1 MGRVLTSSEYS
12 DSLPCS
18 HDDFYFWTDGGLGGN
33 NMTMNTQ
40 TSASGDR
47 LSRSFF
53 LLIAFLFLIS
63 GATGLIYQVVWTR
76 MFTIVFGNTTYAVS
90 AVLTAFMAGLAL
102 GSFIFGRFV
111 DSKRR
116 VLLIYALIEV
126 GIAGAALLLPAV
138 VEASESVYVS
148 VYRAFPESEWL
159 LTLVKGG
166 ISFVILLV
174 PTFLMGAT
182 LPVLSRFMVQ
192 QSRHVGSRVGL
203 LYAVNTL
210 GATIGCLIT
219 GFYLIELLG
228 ISATVRLAAAA
239 NLSLALVFFLLDRLV
254 VRAGE
259 RPGNDP
265 ESSPVDGDGIEAVD
279 GERPL
284 SAGRLRTLLVAFG
297 LAGFCSLAYE
307 VLWFRVLVMQLKTTT
322 YSFTVMLAAFLSG
335 IALGSA
341 LFSVLESRIGSRA
354 SSDRRA
360 YWLLFGWIEA
370 GIGLVGLLSITLF
383 AGLENL
389 VGQVKVESWTQLMV
403 KNYLI
408 AAAIMLVPAT
418 LMGMA
423 FPVVCRIVSRSSSK
437 IGASVG
443 GVYAANTVGC
453 IFGPLVTGFILVRAL
468 GTQWTIVLIAILN
481 LIVATVIILKER
493 NLLRT
498 TLLSLVWVGAGAG
511 ILFIPSDLLYQYYN
525 VSEKSFD
532 SRVKILYAHE
542 GLECITTVHEY
553 PPPSRQRVISTGSV
567 NVAGTGMTLRT
578 TQKLQA
584 HIPLLVHPAPKELLQ
599 IGFGSGETSGI
610 VTGYDIDRL
619 DLVDISEGV
628 LKTSARYFEDI
639 NKGVVDHPKFHPII
653 MDGANYL
660 RVTDKKYD
668 VIMNDATWPFL
679 AGCNALYTRD
689 HFEAGRSCLKPGGFM
704 TSWFPLDMSVGDF
717 KILLKTINE
726 VFPHVQVWVGV
737 THRNKHCLVLGS
749 MERAMIDTP
758 RFLERFGRF
767 AAPDLREVGL
777 HQPAVFLS
785 CLVMDEKAF
794 GPKVAGAPLNT
805 NDNPV
810 LEFSSRRR
818 TGMFTDMRDI
828 FQFIVDTR
836 MFLHGSSCEPINYLS
851 RRESLEKS
859 AREEF
864 SGKVRAAT
872 SAATHILGAVILRES
887 EDERFMVWLD
897 EAEQIFPGHPGVRY
911 LRSEVNQIASIDP
924 ADLAKA
930 DLKKLMRISNE
941 MLKTGNTAKALE
953 ILREADR
960 RFPGDHRVQFKLGFV
975 YNKLGKLQEA
985 ATVYKEAVRLKP
997 DFVQCL
1003 NNLGLV
1009 LVNLGDLDGGIDA
1022 YRRALELEPNE
1033 ARLHFNLGLA
1043 HAQKGERTE
1052 AIRCYKKVLEIRPDP
1067 NPENEVVHEA
1077 LRLLG
1082 AGS

>member
-1 MGRVLTSSEYS
+1 
-12 DSLPCS
+12 
-18 HDDFYFWTDGGLGGN
+18 
-33 NMTMNTQ
+33 MNTQ
-40 TSASGDR
+40 TPARGDR
-47 LSRSFF
+47 LTKTFF

-111 DSKRR
+111 DKKRR
-116 VLLIYALIEV
+116 VLLIYALLEV
-126 GIAGAALLLPAV
+126 GIAAAALLLPAI
-138 VEASESVYVS
+138 VEASESIYVS

-159 LTLVKGG
+159 LTLIKGG

-210 GATIGCLIT
+210 GATLGCLLT
-219 GFYLIELLG
+219 GFFLIEMIG
-228 ISATVRLAAAA
+228 IQNTVRVAAAA
-239 NLSLALVFFLLDRLV
+239 NLFLALVFFILDRLV
-254 VRAGE
+254 APAGS
-259 RPGNDP
+259 RPAP
-265 ESSPVDGDGIEAVD
+265 AEPRSAPAESAKTEPDEP
-279 GERPL
+279 PL
-284 SAGRLRTLLVAFG
+284 SASRLRILLVAFG

-322 YSFTVMLAAFLSG
+322 YSFSVMLAAFLTG

-341 LFSVLESRIGSRA
+341 LFSVIESRIGSRL

-370 GIGLVGLLSITLF
+370 AIGLLGLLSIALF
-383 AGLENL
+383 AGLELL
-389 VGQVKVESWTQLMV
+389 VGKVAVESFTQLMI
-403 KNYLI
+403 KNYLV
-408 AAAIMLVPAT
+408 AAAIMLIPAT

-423 FPVVCRIVSRSSSK
+423 FPVVCRIVSRSAST

-453 IFGPLVTGFILVRAL
+453 IFGPLATGFVLVRAL
-468 GTQWTIVLIAILN
+468 GTQWAIVLVAVLN
-481 LIVATVIILKER
+481 LIVATVILLKDR
-493 NLLRT
+493 TLLRT
-498 TLLSLVWVGAGAG
+498 TLVSLVWVGAGAG
-511 ILFIPSDLLYQYYN
+511 VLFIPGDLLFQYYN
-525 VSEKSFD
+525 VAEKSFD
-532 SRVKILYAHE
+532 SEVKILYAHE

-584 HIPLLVHPAPKELLQ
+584 HIPLLVHPRAKEMLQ

-610 VTGYDIDRL
+610 VTTYDIDRL

-628 LKTSARYFEDI
+628 LKTSAEYFKEI
-639 NKGVVDHPKFHPII
+639 NRGVVDHPKFHPII

-689 HFEAGRSCLKPGGFM
+689 HFEAGRKCLKPGGFM
-704 TSWFPLDMSVGDF
+704 TSWFPLDMAVGDF
-717 KILLKTINE
+717 KILLKTFND

-749 MERAMIDTP
+749 MERAVINTP

-777 HQPAVFLS
+777 NLPAVFLS

-794 GPKVAGAPLNT
+794 GPKVADVPLNT
-805 NDNPV
+805 HDNPV

-828 FQFIVDTR
+828 FEFIDAPRRSTNRGHVTDPISYLTN
-836 MFLHGSSCEPINYLS
+836 LEP
-851 RRESLEKS
+851 LEKT
-859 AREEF
+859 AREAF
-864 SGKVRAAT
+864 VAKLGGAR
-872 SAATHILGAVILRES
+872 SAATHILRAVIFREK
-887 EDERFMVWLD
+887 EDERFIASLD
-897 EAEQIFPGHPGVRY
+897 EAEKSFPGHPGVRY
-911 LRSEVNQIASIDP
+911 LRGEVRQIAALDS
-924 ADLAKA
+924 ADLANA

-941 MLKTGNTAKALE
+941 LLKTGNAPRALE
-953 ILREADR
+953 ILTEADR
-960 RFPGDHRVQFKLGFV
+960 RFPGDHRVKFKLGLV
-975 YNKLGKLQEA
+975 YNKLDRLHEA
-985 ATVYKEAVRLKP
+985 AAACKAALRIKP
-997 DFVQCL
+997 DYVQCL

-1009 LVNLGDLDGGIDA
+1009 LVRLGDLDGGIDA
-1022 YRRALELEPNE
+1022 YRRALKLEPKE

-1043 HAQKGERTE
+1043 LAQKGETAE
-1052 AIRCYKKVLEIRPDP
+1052 AIGCYKKVLEIRPDP
-1067 NPENEVVHEA
+1067 DPENDVVHEA
-1077 LRLLG
+1077 LRQLG
-1082 AGS
+1082 G

>member
-1 MGRVLTSSEYS
+1 
-12 DSLPCS
+12 
-18 HDDFYFWTDGGLGGN
+18 
-33 NMTMNTQ
+33 MNTQ
-40 TSASGDR
+40 TPAGGDR

-53 LLIAFLFLIS
+53 LLIAILFLIS
-63 GATGLIYQVVWTR
+63 GATSLIYQVVWTR

-111 DSKRR
+111 DRKRR
-116 VLLIYALIEV
+116 VLLIYALLEV
-126 GIAGAALLLPAV
+126 GIAGAALYLPAV

-159 LTLVKGG
+159 LTLIKGG

-210 GATIGCLIT
+210 GATIGCLLT
-219 GFYLIELLG
+219 GFFLIELLG
-228 ISATVRLAAAA
+228 ILATVRVAAAA

-254 VRAGE
+254 ARAEE
-259 RPGNDP
+259 RPATEPEGVAADGNRKTA
-265 ESSPVDGDGIEAVD
+265 DGNRNEAVD
-279 GERPL
+279 EEPPL
-284 SAGRLRTLLVAFG
+284 PAGRLRTLLVAFG

-322 YSFTVMLAAFLSG
+322 YSFSVMLAVFLTG

-341 LFSVLESRIGSRA
+341 LFSVLESRIGSRM

-370 GIGLVGLLSITLF
+370 AIGLLGLLSIALF
-383 AGLENL
+383 AGLEVL
-389 VGQVKVESWTQLMV
+389 VGKVAVESFTQLMV
-403 KNYLI
+403 KNYLV
-408 AAAIMLVPAT
+408 AATIMLIPAT

-423 FPVVCRIVSRSSSK
+423 FPVVCRIVSRSASK

-453 IFGPLVTGFILVRAL
+453 IFGPLATGFVLVRVL
-468 GTQWTIVLIAILN
+468 GTQWAIVLVAVLN
-481 LIVATVIILKER
+481 LIVATVILLTER
-493 NLLRT
+493 TLLRT
-498 TLLSLVWVGAGAG
+498 TLVSLIWVGAGVG
-511 ILFIPSDLLYQYYN
+511 VLLIPGDLLFQYYN
-525 VSEKSFD
+525 VAEKSFD
-532 SRVKILYAHE
+532 SQVKILYAHE
-542 GLECITTVHEY
+542 GLECITTVHQY
-553 PPPSRQRVISTGSV
+553 PPPSNQRVISTGSV

-584 HIPLLVHPAPKELLQ
+584 HIPLLVHPRARELLQ

-610 VTGYDIDRL
+610 VTSYDIDRL

-628 LKTSARYFEDI
+628 LKTSAEYFEKI
-639 NKGVVDHPKFHPII
+639 NRGVVNHPKFHPII

-689 HFEAGRSCLKPGGFM
+689 HFDAGRKCLKPGGFM
-704 TSWFPLDMSVGDF
+704 TSWFPLDMAVGDF
-717 KILLKTINE
+717 KILLKTFND
-726 VFPHVQVWVGV
+726 VFPHVQIWVGV

-749 MERAMIDTP
+749 MEPAVINTP

-794 GPKVAGAPLNT
+794 GPKVADVPLNT
-805 NDNPV
+805 HDNPV

-828 FQFIVDTR
+828 FQFINAPRLLDRTQTQ
-836 MFLHGSSCEPINYLS
+836 PIAYLTS
-851 RRESLEKS
+851 LQSLEKQ
-859 AREEF
+859 AREAF
-864 SGKVRAAT
+864 VGKLVAAT
-872 SAATHILGAVILRES
+872 RAVTHILGAVIFREK
-887 EDERFMVWLD
+887 EDERFMAWLD
-897 EAEQIFPGHPGVRY
+897 DAELAFPGHPGVRY
-911 LRSEVNQIASIDP
+911 LRGEVNQIASIDP

-941 MLKTGNTAKALE
+941 MLKTRNAAKALE
-953 ILREADR
+953 VLQDADR
-960 RFPGDHRVQFKLGFV
+960 KFPGDHRVQFKLGFA
-975 YNKLGKLQEA
+975 YNKLGRLQDA
-985 ATVYKEAVRLKP
+985 AKAYKEAVRLKP

-1022 YRRALELEPNE
+1022 YRRALELEPDE
-1033 ARLHFNLGLA
+1033 ARLHFNLGLVY
-1043 HAQKGERTE
+1043 AQKGERPE
-1052 AIRCYKKVLEIRPDP
+1052 AVRCYKKVLEIRPDP
-1067 NPENEVVHEA
+1067 NPENDVVHEA
-1077 LRLLG
+1077 LRQLG
-1082 AGS
+1082 ADY